1 MLVSTPLVK
10 STSVG
15 RLSRLWANRYVPDLS
30 TLSSQQGHLVLSELL
45 AAASRE
51 GRKQAVA
58 KLLRLVEI
66 HCKCA
71 GIQTSVLFSYV
82 PNIVN
87 LLESQGIARSG
98 GHVYEQ
104 VLLIYQE
111 QSPPSTLLE
120 TLSQVEAIDFSS
132 DTFPSLVKLGL
143 ELPVVEQLATVLEP
157 TLQQFQSQHLSS
169 VDRRTLGF
177 MSTQFHLS
185 SKFLLDR
192 LTLPEQLLLSPY
204 FKFVEEQVC
213 IPWQRVC
220 TAATQYSDDSG
231 VLALVERLLPASRE
245 IASTVYKRAIRLFPN
260 HCSRR
265 GKLTEP
271 GVKDSSLRD
280 IEMFQAYLWLC
291 VLEQSMAAIEQELH
305 PLSAM
310 VYPVVGV
317 TWPMVEQM
325 LKLLVHEIL
334 ERVSPEYYPL
344 LMPYTSAMQQLFCN
358 SHSAKL
364 FHT

>member
-1 MLVSTPLVK
+1 MLVSTQFVK
-10 STSVG
+10 TTSVD
-15 RLSRLWANRYVPDLS
+15 RLSKLWAGRYVPDLS
-30 TLSSQQGHLVLSELL
+30 TLSSQQGHLVVSDLV

-58 KLLRLVEI
+58 KLSRLVEI

-87 LLESQGIARSG
+87 LLESQEIARSS

-104 VLLIYQE
+104 TLLIYQE
-111 QSPPSTLLE
+111 QSPPSTFLA
-120 TLSQVEAIDFSS
+120 TLSEVETIDFSS
-132 DTFPSLVKLGL
+132 DTFQSLVKLGL

-157 TLQQFQSQHLSS
+157 ALQQFQTQHLSTI
-169 VDRRTLGF
+169 DRRALGF

-185 SKFLLDR
+185 SKLLLDR

-204 FKFVEEQVC
+204 FKFVEEQTC

-220 TAATQYSDDSG
+220 AAATQYSDDSA
-231 VLALVERLLPASRE
+231 VLALIEQMLPASLE
-245 IASTVYKRAIRLFPN
+245 IASKVYQRAIELFPN

-265 GKLTEP
+265 GKLTESR
-271 GVKDSSLRD
+271 VRASSLRD

-291 VLEQSMAAIEQELH
+291 VLEQSMTAIEQELY

-310 VYPVVGV
+310 VYPAVGV

-334 ERVSPEYYPL
+334 KRVSPEYYPL
-344 LMPYTSAMQQLFCN
+344 LLPYTSAMQQLFSKDKGN
-358 SHSAKL
+358 
-364 FHT
+364 